1 MHLDLTLLIH
11 VYLYLYEYCM
21 DICLSIH
28 LPMYVCMYHIY
39 QLCLFLEGVLAVYRI
54 AFTDFIFFV
63 FLSLCTKLVDPI
75 RAHIQFWF
83 LKLLLWIGLCTA
95 MFYVDDNTFTEV
107 SIMDM

>member
-1 MHLDLTLLIH
+1 MYIFIFMNTAWIS
-11 VYLYLYEYCM
+11 VYLS
-21 DICLSIH
+21 ICLC
-28 LPMYVCMYHIY
+28 MYVCMYHIY